1 MVVIKHIFISLLTI
15 FGLYAIGMIALK
27 KIKYSGKPIIYITND
42 YYNWKGGDTY
52 DKFKEFKSNK
62 KNDIVFVG
70 SSRTYRGYSPFVFE
84 TAGYKS
90 FNLGTSAQSI
100 KNTYFVIKHYIN
112 TSNCKLLLVDVF
124 AGSFTKNQL
133 ESSSDL
139 IENIDD
145 PKAAYEIATH
155 NFDIRTINIA
165 SLRYLTETDAAYF
178 KKIDYVGKGYSSN
191 TDSMSLEKKKQFF
204 EKVKLTHKKIKI
216 EEEQIEYFNKII
228 DLCISKNVK
237 VVIVHSPVS
246 YFYNYEIHQP
256 FIDLLMPQIN
266 KNNIVFYDFSKCD
279 SINTADHFYDD
290 SHLNQAGVEI
300 FNKQLINQLKKDNL
314 LQKDESN

>member
-1 MVVIKHIFISLLTI
+1 MKQIKHILYSLLVI
-15 FGLYAIGMIALK
+15 LVLYSLNMFLLK
-27 KIKYSGKPIIYITND
+27 SIKYKQKPVIFITND

-52 DKFKEFKSNK
+52 FKYREFNKSQLH
-62 KNDIVFVG
+62 DIVFVG
-70 SSRTYRGYSPFVFE
+70 SSRAYRGYSPFIFE
-84 TAGYKS
+84 KYNYNC

-112 TSNCKLLLVDVF
+112 ILNCKLLLVDVF

-139 IENIDD
+139 IENIDN

-155 NFDIRTINIA
+155 NFDVRTINIA

-204 EKVKLTHKKIKI
+204 EKVKLIHKKIKI